1 MYFHAGRVIRTDGWQ
16 SLLASCPDIANSVVR
31 RLSEFHDESVSA
43 RMREERSSF
52 GGGGDPFFPA
62 AFFPAG
68 DNLPVYH
75 NVIPVNAAVAGPD
88 HGPGGPGQAAAAG
101 GAAHNQQPVNPE
113 EEELPLYPQFAVQHL
128 DEDEADNIWVA
139 DGHAIEVG
147 VAEVHA
153 ADD

>member
-1 MYFHAGRVIRTDGWQ
+1 
-16 SLLASCPDIANSVVR
+16 
-31 RLSEFHDESVSA
+31 
-43 RMREERSSF
+43 MREERW
-52 GGGGDPFFPA
+52 GGGSDPFFPISV
-62 AFFPAG
+62 F
-68 DNLPVYH
+68 DNVPVYQ
-75 NVIPVNAAVAGPD
+75 NVIPVNVAAPAGPD
-88 HGPGGPGQAAAAG
+88 HGPGGPGGPGQAA
-101 GAAHNQQPVNPE
+101 NQQPVNPE